1 MFEFFETEL
10 PKEAVEAQIVD
21 GLSKRPR
28 RISPKFFYD
37 HSGSQLFE
45 EITRLPEYYPTRT
58 ELALLR
64 DSGEEMARLI
74 GPGCSLIEYG
84 SGNSEKIRTLLDAL
98 TPAMYA
104 PLDISRDFLRDA
116 AKKLSLERP
125 GLKVSAGVVDYSQ
138 EFDLPFPTEG
148 RRVGFFPG
156 SSLGNFA
163 PEESRAFLRR
173 SRQMVGAHGA
183 LLMGVDLKKDA
194 DVLNAAYND
203 SRGVTAQF
211 NLNVLSHLNSIV
223 GANFDESSYSH
234 VAFYNADAGRIEMH
248 LESHRPQTVSIGEWS
263 ADIEAG
269 EWIHTENSYKFDHD
283 QIVADAADAGFTR
296 HARWQDDQNWFAVY
310 LLYN

>member
-263 ADIEAG
+263 ADIDAG